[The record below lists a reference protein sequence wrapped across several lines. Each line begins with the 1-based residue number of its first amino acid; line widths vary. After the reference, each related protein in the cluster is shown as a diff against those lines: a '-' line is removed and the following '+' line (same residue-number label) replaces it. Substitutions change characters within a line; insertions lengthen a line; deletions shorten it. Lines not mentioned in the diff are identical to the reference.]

1 MKCLENLSL
10 VDDDCVEDLK
20 KDIEALIASYIDL
33 NAKCKKLIDDIY
45 TEKPSVPEIHGL
57 TRIFDKFSRKIFNG
71 ESSFYNEPVWV
82 KSIIELS
89 DAIIEDESDAPCRQ
103 AEIGLRAVLA
113 YEDKVKT
120 IENGYWVYREGANW
134 ELEIETT
141 KELFQYFKDIISC
154 ASNKELIKLYREL
167 KECYEELIE

>member
-33 NAKCKKLIDDIY
+33 GTKCKKIVDDIY
-45 TEKPSVPEIHGL
+45 TEKPSIPEIHGL
-57 TRIFDKFSRKIFNG
+57 IRVFDRFSREIFNG
-71 ESSFYNEPVWV
+71 ESCFYNEPIWV

-103 AEIGLRAVLA
+103 AEIGLRTVLD
-113 YEDKVKT
+113 YEDRVKT

-134 ELEIETT
+134 ELKIETT
-141 KELFQYFKDIISC
+141 KELFEYFKKTICC
-154 ASNKELIKLYREL
+154 ASNKELIRLYKVLE
-167 KECYEELIE
+167 ECYEELIE